1 MARKI
6 TELAIDAFMSAREF
20 RLDNTTVTIEPV
32 KFAMFEEKM
41 VVLRLHGNKIAQRI
55 VGSNEIE
62 VCDGGWQTTTTK
74 ERLNGIPCVSVN
86 QKKGVWYLNGNEWDG
101 SWTTI

>member
-6 TELAIDAFMSAREF
+6 TTQASHAFMSAKEF

-32 KFAMFEEKM
+32 QFAMFEEKM

-62 VCDGGWQTTTTK
+62 VSNAGWQSNTTK
-74 ERLNGIPCVSVN
+74 ERLNGLPGVSVV
-86 QKKGVWYLNGNEWDG
+86 QRKGVWFLNGKEWDG
-101 SWTTI
+101 SWEIV